1 MRFQNAP
8 FLSRLLDILQHPVA
22 ADQPDLLHF
31 RPADDAG
38 TSDLGP
44 PASSGAA
51 QAAQPA
57 EDVASSLWLLVALL
71 AGLVVAGGA
80 ALQTAGGRALRR
92 RVAVAAQLRPRMP
105 HVPLPH
111 VELPHPHLCAV
122 HARPALHRLHLWW
135 RARRHLVGLPLGALT
150 LTAAAVVT
158 AAGAAVARHGVPTHS
173 APIAGVGL
181 TTQAPS
187 AAAATDAQPEAPQA
201 WIELVGIERGI
212 SGAQDKLAQQETA
225 IAGLARVVA
234 AHHPDPDSL
243 SPTTGGAAIL
253 DATNALTALVAA
265 HDATKAALQQ
275 SLAAEY
281 TLYRAAAADP
291 QKRAQLIEA
300 AAGAKAPAIAQA
312 VTYNLSQVDTQ
323 LSQEAAIAAAEK
335 KLGSFSG
342 LSAAQLEAIR
352 RGQPF
357 IAPEAG
363 AVVQG
368 FGPTD
373 LGFEPPYTYHGT
385 FFPHFHTGVDIAAPL
400 GTPIHAA
407 ADGVV
412 ALAATSVDAQGKP
425 AGYGTYVVIAHPGG
439 FFTLY
444 AHMDGVAVAAG
455 QVVRQGQVIG
465 VEGSTGNSTGP
476 HVHFEIRHG
485 NDLVDPATL
494 LKGQLHS

>member
-1 MRFQNAP
+1 
-8 FLSRLLDILQHPVA
+8 
-22 ADQPDLLHF
+22 
-31 RPADDAG
+31 
-38 TSDLGP
+38 
-44 PASSGAA
+44 
-51 QAAQPA
+51 
-57 EDVASSLWLLVALL
+57 
-71 AGLVVAGGA
+71 
-80 ALQTAGGRALRR
+80 
-92 RVAVAAQLRPRMP
+92 
-105 HVPLPH
+105 
-111 VELPHPHLCAV
+111 
-122 HARPALHRLHLWW
+122 
-135 RARRHLVGLPLGALT
+135 VGLPLGALT
-150 LTAAAVVT
+150 LTAAAVAT
-158 AAGAAVARHGVPTHS
+158 AAGAAVARHAVPTHP
-173 APIAGVGL
+173 APIAGVVL
-181 TTQAPS
+181 STQAPS
-187 AAAATDAQPEAPQA
+187 AAATTTAQPAAPQA

-212 SGAQDKLAQQETA
+212 SGAQDTLAQQETA
-225 IAGLARVVA
+225 IARLARVVA
-234 AHHPDPDSL
+234 AHHPDPDGL
-243 SPTTGGAAIL
+243 SPTTGGAAML

-265 HDATKAALQQ
+265 HDATQAALHQ

-281 TLYRAAAADP
+281 TLYRTAAGDP

-335 KLGSFSG
+335 KLGSFGG

-363 AVVQG
+363 SVVQG

-373 LGFEPPYTYHGT
+373 LGLEPPYTYHGT

-425 AGYGTYVVIAHPGG
+425 AGYGTYVVIAHPDG
-439 FFTLY
+439 FYTLY
-444 AHMDGVAVAAG
+444 AHMDSVAVTAG

-465 VEGSTGNSTGP
+465 IEGSTGNSTGP